1 MLSNSNRPTLLNQ
14 SVFGGGFW
22 RPLIFEAAVIDG
34 EVERKVLF
42 RREAFFEVSCSDQFK
57 LSSEEYIVMS
67 ESYYIFNRGDNIL
80 SAAENN

>member
-1 MLSNSNRPTLLNQ
+1 M
-14 SVFGGGFW
+14 
-22 RPLIFEAAVIDG
+22 IFEAAVIDG

-42 RREAFFEVSCSDQFK
+42 RREAFFEVSSSDQFK

-67 ESYYIFNRGDNIL
+67 ESYYIFNRGDIL

>member
-1 MLSNSNRPTLLNQ
+1 M
-14 SVFGGGFW
+14 
-22 RPLIFEAAVIDG
+22 IFEAAVVDG

-42 RREAFFEVSCSDQFK
+42 RPEAFFEVSCSDQFK

-67 ESYYIFNRGDNIL
+67 ESYYIFNRGDIL